1 MQSILGTARVGFH
14 VSINGGDD
22 VCRSSRLDLWLLL
35 VLVQQ
40 LTSSRAPR
48 HTIKSRA
55 ELALI
60 TAYGVRSTSS
70 KVTYYVLLVL
80 RITKH
85 ADHSASSVLV
95 HSNTTRDHYNT
106 RI

>member
-1 MQSILGTARVGFH
+1 MHGPTAQGNCLVPPLRCTRIGIDNNEIRALGYEAATGSMQSVLGTVRVGFH

-22 VCRSSRLDLWLLL
+22 ICRSSRLDLRLLL

-60 TAYGVRSTSS
+60 TAYGVHPP
-70 KVTYYVLLVL
+70 K
-80 RITKH
+80 
-85 ADHSASSVLV
+85 
-95 HSNTTRDHYNT
+95 
-106 RI
+106 